1 MFPTIE
7 TEGYYNRE
15 NQWVLVTVING
26 HWEWRGVYPTKAEAV
41 SDLLDTVDA
50 VKPEFAMVIKSPYVA
65 AEE

>member
-15 NQWVLVTVING
+15 NQWVVVTEEQGRMV
-26 HWEWRGVYPTKAEAV
+26 WRSFHDTKAEAV
-41 SDLLDTVDA
+41 EALRDIVAS
-50 VKPEFAMVIKSPYVA
+50 VKPEFGMVIKSPYVV

>member
-7 TEGYYNRE
+7 TDGYYNRE
-15 NQWVLVTVING
+15 NQWVLVIVING
-26 HWEWRGVYPTKAEAV
+26 IWEWRGVYATKDAAV

-65 AEE
+65 MEE